1 MSESQTES
9 ETERFGS
16 GLDLLDGLR
25 YHWDIIT
32 KDLKGKVSLFIVFVF
47 AVIAVFGPSISP
59 HGTERLRGDAGQLLS
74 NHPPT
79 LQYPF
84 GTNWVGQDMFSMSLI
99 AVRTDLIIGAVT
111 AIVVV
116 LIGANVGLISGY
128 YGGKTDSILM
138 RITDIVYG
146 VPLEPFAIVFITL
159 TDASIGF
166 IILSISL
173 ILWRTVA
180 RVIRSEVLSIKTRT
194 FVAVAQDRGIPN
206 YRIIYRHIVPNIYPI
221 LLLYVAISIS
231 LGIVFNAGISFL
243 GFGDPNRLSLGGL
256 MYESWTS
263 GVWAFAPWGI
273 IFPGL
278 LIFLIVVSVFIIGQ
292 AYEEQ
297 ANPRIREF

>member
-1 MSESQTES
+1 MSENQTES
-9 ETERFGS
+9 TTNRFR
-16 GLDLLDGLR
+16 DGLHLPSGVR
-25 YHWDIIT
+25 YHLDIIT
-32 KDLKGKVSLFIVFVF
+32 KDTKGKVSLGIISLFTLLAFV
-47 AVIAVFGPSISP
+47 GPSVSP
-59 HGTERLRGDAGQLLS
+59 HGTERLRGDSGQLLS

-84 GTNWVGQDMFSMSLI
+84 GTNWVGQDLFSMAMI
-99 AVRTDLIIGAVT
+99 AVRTDLLIGAIT
-111 AIVVV
+111 AVVV
-116 LIGANVGLISGY
+116 ILIGANVGLISGY
-128 YGGKTDSILM
+128 YGGKIDSALM
-138 RITDIVYG
+138 RATDIVYG

-159 TDASIGF
+159 TEPSMGF

-194 FVAVAQDRGIPN
+194 FISVAQDRGIPHR
-206 YRIIYRHIVPNIYPI
+206 RIIYRHIIPNIYPI
-221 LLLYVAISIS
+221 LLLYTAISVA

-278 LIFLIVVSVFIIGQ
+278 VIFLIVVSVFIIGQ
-292 AYEEQ
+292 AYEEE